1 MKRVL
6 ILVAVVAAVAILA
19 FYLLRDPYRASEAI
33 PARVDDES
41 AARGTSEDS
50 SSDERVS
57 FESAELMFTGSS
69 ALGEQPGF
77 FETVS
82 GEIVLDADRAPKRLS
97 GTVRMDSVLTNADSL
112 TAKLKNEPGMFEVA
126 KYPTAE
132 FVSTALRPASGEA
145 ADKGATHEVQGNLTL
160 RGVTKSIT
168 FPVTIEVAP
177 ESVQLSGEFS
187 VDRQWFGI
195 NYDGG
200 AAFPE
205 IRNLVLINLDVEAPR
220 TPRVGAESDQPSNP
234 SNQDEPTTRP
244 AD

>member
-6 ILVAVVAAVAILA
+6 ILVAVVVAVILVA
-19 FYLLRDPYRASEAI
+19 LYLLRDPYRASEAI
-33 PARVDDES
+33 QARVGES
-41 AARGTSEDS
+41 EAAETGEISE
-50 SSDERVS
+50 SDERVP
-57 FESAELMFTGSS
+57 FETVELMFTGSS

-77 FETVS
+77 FEDAS
-82 GEIVLDADRAPKRLS
+82 GELVLGDDGAPRRLK

-132 FVSTALRPASGEA
+132 FVSTAIRTASGEA
-145 ADKGATHEVQGNLTL
+145 AGKGATHEVQGNLTL
-160 RGVTKSIT
+160 RGVTKSIA
-168 FPVTIEVAP
+168 FPVTIEITPAKVL
-177 ESVQLSGEFS
+177 LSGEFS
-187 VDRQWFGI
+187 VNRQEFGI
-195 NYDGG
+195 SYDGG

-205 IRNLVLINLDVEAPR
+205 IRDLVLINLDVEAAR
-220 TPRVGAESDQPSNP
+220 TRRGDAQSGPTSNP